1 MNNKKSALGTKAY
14 PLGMLIVGLLFMP
27 LGIFRFPGFI
37 VVSLL
42 YLFIGMRGLSAPVG
56 RKSKKKADDRSDK
69 TQLESL

>member
-1 MNNKKSALGTKAY
+1 
-14 PLGMLIVGLLFMP
+14 MP

-42 YLFIGMRGLSAPVG
+42 YLFIGMRGLATPTD